1 MGWIS
6 RPLIPLGA
14 RGQRES
20 RDPDSTEPSCAKAP
34 SQTVGAMPHE
44 FGHALGLPD
53 LDHNGPADDSAGIGR
68 WGLMGWGAQGW
79 HGDGP
84 NPFCAWSL
92 QQLEWIG
99 LDNERLD
106 FWALNAGYAIS
117 RAGNLGDTTDTFDG
131 IRYKTL
137 GVDSNPSTD
146 RGGALLATT
155 ISPDASRRGALT
167 TPPHCGPVPAATAV
181 RKPAARRTRASP

>member
-92 QQLEWIG
+92 QQLGWIG

-106 FWALNAGYAIS
+106 F
-117 RAGNLGDTTDTFDG
+117 
-131 IRYKTL
+131 
-137 GVDSNPSTD
+137 
-146 RGGALLATT
+146 
-155 ISPDASRRGALT
+155 
-167 TPPHCGPVPAATAV
+167 
-181 RKPAARRTRASP
+181 